1 MVTLS
6 ASMTANPQAAFF
18 MCSKLER
25 VIIPASIK
33 TVEYDAFEVCEKL
46 STIEFGGTQA
56 QWEQVDIKDDD
67 SMLRLAKVTCA
78 PTPPPTPG
86 ASGFYDV
93 QDDAWFAQPVLWA
106 KENGVTGGKTET
118 SFAPND
124 RCTRAQVVTFLYAY
138 ETK

>member
-6 ASMTANPQAAFF
+6 ASMTAIPQATFF

-46 STIEFGGTQA
+46 STIEFGGT
-56 QWEQVDIKDDD
+56 
-67 SMLRLAKVTCA
+67 
-78 PTPPPTPG
+78 
-86 ASGFYDV
+86 
-93 QDDAWFAQPVLWA
+93 
-106 KENGVTGGKTET
+106 
-118 SFAPND
+118 
-124 RCTRAQVVTFLYAY
+124 RAQVVTFLYAY